1 MKIKVKDLKP
11 NPFRNMEKYP
21 IDPIKVRALINS
33 IKETEFWDNLLA
45 REIDGEIQI
54 AYGHH
59 RLIALKEL
67 KIEEIDIPVKA
78 LDDSTMLRIM
88 ANENMDQWNDSVAVI
103 SETVRATRDY
113 LNSEL
118 AKYETWEAFRS
129 NKFIRPIIESE
140 PQFRSI
146 KGKLKKG
153 EDVGQGTIKKFLGE
167 NWTQTRIQKALE
179 LLNDEE
185 IEFEAFEAFEPS
197 KNSTKVAHDFRNAV
211 KKINEKSPNKIPK
224 KETVELAKK
233 IQKKMTD
240 LKVSPS
246 NTPKRTPT
254 METMVFQE
262 INQEDE
268 FDATIHD
275 LTLEIE
281 NITTD
286 ARRLTN
292 KMQTFN
298 GRLQSMNVEKLEG
311 MGKLFAITQF
321 RELLQTINTTANY
334 FDIQF
339 NDLKINNDE
348 K

>member
-59 RLIALKEL
+59 RLIALQEL
-67 KIEEIDIPVKA
+67 KIEKIDIPVKA

-113 LNSEL
+113 LNAEL
-118 AKYETWEAFRS
+118 AKYESWEELEKYP
-129 NKFIRPIIESE
+129 NN
-140 PQFRSI
+140 SI
-146 KGKLKKG
+146 KVLFTGTKGDFQKVKKYG
-153 EDVGQGTIKKFLGE
+153 VGQGTIKKFLGE